1 MLRTKSGL
9 PKHCCWNTDQHGKRR
24 VRFRNGGFSTYL
36 TGIPWSEDFMR
47 QYAAALEGVTQRSS
61 EVGAARTVPG
71 SFNALCVAY
80 YRSPEFRGLKAS
92 TQMVRRNVI
101 ERFRNEHGDKP
112 LKGLKREHIKN
123 IIGIKA
129 NTPEAANNLLKVLRV
144 LLWYAVDIG
153 MIHSNPAMGIK
164 KYRSRGE
171 GIHTWS
177 EVEVAQFEARH
188 QIGTKARL
196 ALALML
202 YTGQRKGDAVRMGW
216 QHVRG
221 DLIAVRQEKT
231 DTPLLIPMH
240 PELERTLA
248 WVPRTNMTF
257 LVTQRGAPFTPAG
270 FGNWFRDRC
279 DEAGLPQCSAHGLR
293 HAAATRLANA
303 GCSTNQI
310 KAITGHKS
318 LSSLARYIKTADQQ
332 RLAREALAIQLE
344 AEQNVSKTLS
354 NPETPL
360 DKVRGK

>member
-1 MLRTKSGL
+1 MDKLSKLRARISDLAKEEVADAIKFRAEALAHARRGDWHPLALYLRGRGAVTREVRSLMSEILLGKHR
-9 PKHCCWNTDQHGKRR
+9 PKGK
-24 VRFRNGGFSTYL
+24 VSK
-36 TGIPWSEDFMR
+36 
-47 QYAAALEGVTQRSS
+47 YATE
-61 EVGAARTVPG
+61 
-71 SFNALCVAY
+71 
-80 YRSPEFRGLKAS
+80 
-92 TQMVRRNVI
+92 
-101 ERFRNEHGDKP
+101 
-112 LKGLKREHIKN
+112 REHIKN

-318 LSSLARYIKTADQQ
+318 LSSFGALHKNCRPAAARAGGPRDPI
-332 RLAREALAIQLE
+332 
-344 AEQNVSKTLS
+344 
-354 NPETPL
+354 
-360 DKVRGK
+360 RGGTERVENFVQS